1 MASSLQTS
9 TTTDLPEGIPGASD
23 AVWTF
28 PENDEMVVCVR
39 VLGCQIYAVLLAR
52 EPSVIAQFPTFPCR
66 IQNEFQF
73 FVDIYSSLYL
83 EETNSFLSPRN
94 AFFFT
99 VDAV

>member
-1 MASSLQTS
+1 LVGKSSNWPWLPVCKLQE
-9 TTTDLPEGIPGASD
+9 TTDLPEGIPGASD

-73 FVDIYSSLYL
+73 FVDLYSSL
-83 EETNSFLSPRN
+83 
-94 AFFFT
+94 
-99 VDAV
+99 